1 MNKTTISTA
10 TGAVLLTAGALLPV
24 TAANATTAPSPG
36 GSPPTS
42 PTGTPTGGP
51 GTESPTGSPG
61 TESPTSPGT
70 ESPTSPTGS
79 PTSPT
84 GSPTSPTG
92 SPTSP
97 GTGSP
102 GGGAAQPKATTVT
115 VTEKDNSLKLSKSTF
130 TAGPYVFTVKNEGSR
145 EHALAISGPG
155 LTTPKQTPGI
165 SPGTQAKLHVSLQPG
180 TYQLWSPSD
189 NDRAMGLQTKITVS
203 GTGGV
208 VPPASPTQTG
218 SPTESPTG
226 SPTESP
232 TGSPTESPTESP
244 TGSPTESPTESP
256 TGAPT
261 GSPTGPGTP
270 GG

>member
-42 PTGTPTGGP
+42 PTGSPP
-51 GTESPTGSPG
+51 ESPTSPG
-61 TESPTSPGT
+61 GESPTSPGT

-97 GTGSP
+97 GTESPSSP
-102 GGGAAQPKATTVT
+102 GGGAVQPKAVTVT
-115 VTEKDNSLKLSKSTF
+115 VTENDDSLKLSKTTF
-130 TAGPYVFTVKNEGSR
+130 TPGPYVFTAKNAGSK

-155 LTTPKQTPGI
+155 ITTPKRTPGI
-165 SPGTQAKLHVSLQPG
+165 SPGTEAKLHASLQPG
-180 TYQLWSPSD
+180 TYQLWSPTD
-189 NDRAMGLQTKITVS
+189 NDRSMGLNTKITVS
-203 GTGGV
+203 GSGGV
-208 VPPASPTQTG
+208 VPPASPTQPGSPTQSPTG
-218 SPTESPTG
+218 SPTQSPTGSPTQSPTG

-232 TGSPTESPTESP
+232 TGSPT
-244 TGSPTESPTESP
+244 GG
-256 TGAPT
+256 GAP
-261 GSPTGPGTP
+261 
-270 GG
+270 GGY